1 MPLRKNLPGTY
12 AEYFQKNPAYE
23 VFAKQAEHT
32 SDVPSLTNS
41 TEVWQEFRKDYSA
54 AVIFGK
60 GTVDE
65 FLDTAATN
73 VDKLLKQN

>member
-1 MPLRKNLPGTY
+1 M
-12 AEYFQKNPAYE
+12 A
-23 VFAKQAEHT
+23 
-32 SDVPSLTNS
+32 
-41 TEVWQEFRKDYSA
+41 EFRKDYSA

-73 VDKLLKQN
+73 VDKLLKQNCAIVLTKQRKQLL